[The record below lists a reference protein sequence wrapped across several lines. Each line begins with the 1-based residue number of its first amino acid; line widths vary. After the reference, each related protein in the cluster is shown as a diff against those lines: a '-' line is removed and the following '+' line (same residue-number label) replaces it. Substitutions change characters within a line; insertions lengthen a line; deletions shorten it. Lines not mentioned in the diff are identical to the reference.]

1 MQIKRFEEI
10 EAWKEARAMTK
21 MIYTLTGDVFFEK
34 DFGLASQIQRATV
47 SVMSNIAEGF
57 DSGSKP
63 EFIRF
68 LGYSRRS
75 ASEVQSHLYAALDQR
90 YIKETQ
96 FEEVY
101 RQAEK
106 VRKLISAFLRYL
118 RSSGSRQ
125 PANRLT
131 GELANRG

>member
-10 EAWKEARAMTK
+10 EAWKAARAMTK
-21 MIYTLTGDVFFEK
+21 MVYTLTGDVFFEK

-57 DSGSKP
+57 DSGSKS
-63 EFIRF
+63 EFVRF
-68 LGYSRRS
+68 LGYARRS
-75 ASEVQSHLYAALDQR
+75 ASEVQSHLYAAIDQR
-90 YIKETQ
+90 YINEKQ

-101 RQAEK
+101 GQAET

-118 RSSGSRQ
+118 RSSGAHQ

-131 GELANRG
+131 GKLANTS